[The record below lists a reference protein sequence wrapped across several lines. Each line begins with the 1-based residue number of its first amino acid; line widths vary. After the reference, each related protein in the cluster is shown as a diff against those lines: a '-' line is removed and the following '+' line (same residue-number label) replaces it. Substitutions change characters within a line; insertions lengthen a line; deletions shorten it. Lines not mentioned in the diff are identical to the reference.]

1 MCIRDRFQ
9 IGFIEIL
16 FIGLIVL
23 LLFGPERLPEISKII
38 IKNTTRLKRKFSSF
52 REDIERDI
60 GADEIKQDIFNE
72 FKLEELEKNESEKS

>member
-1 MCIRDRFQ
+1 LFQ

-16 FIGLIVL
+16 FIGLIIL

-38 IKNTTRLKRKFSSF
+38 IKNTTRLKRKFLSF

-60 GADEIKQDIFNE
+60 GADEIRQDIFNE

>member
-1 MCIRDRFQ
+1 MFQ

-16 FIGLIVL
+16 FIGLIIL

-38 IKNTTRLKRKFSSF
+38 IKNITRLKRKFSSF

-72 FKLEELEKNESEKS
+72 FRLEEIEKSESEES

>member
-1 MCIRDRFQ
+1 MFQ
-9 IGFIEIL
+9 VGFIEIL
-16 FIGLIVL
+16 FIGIIIL

>member
-1 MCIRDRFQ
+1 MFQ

-16 FIGLIVL
+16 FIGLIIL

-52 REDIERDI
+52 REEVERDI

>member
-1 MCIRDRFQ
+1 MFQ

-16 FIGLIVL
+16 FIGLIIL

-38 IKNTTRLKRKFSSF
+38 IKNTTRLKRKFLSF

>member
-1 MCIRDRFQ
+1 LFQ
-9 IGFIEIL
+9 IGFVEIL
-16 FIGLIVL
+16 FIGLIIL

>member
-1 MCIRDRFQ
+1 MFQ

-16 FIGLIVL
+16 FIGLIIL

-60 GADEIKQDIFNE
+60 GADEIKQDIFDE

>member
-1 MCIRDRFQ
+1 MFQ

-16 FIGLIVL
+16 FIGLIIL

-38 IKNTTRLKRKFSSF
+38 IKNTTHLKRKFSSF

>member
-1 MCIRDRFQ
+1 MFQ

-16 FIGLIVL
+16 FIGLIIL

-38 IKNTTRLKRKFSSF
+38 IKNKTRLKRKFSSF

-72 FKLEELEKNESEKS
+72 FKLEELEKNESEKP

>member
-1 MCIRDRFQ
+1 MFQ

-16 FIGLIVL
+16 FIGLIIL

-38 IKNTTRLKRKFSSF
+38 IKNTTRRKRKFSSF

>member
-1 MCIRDRFQ
+1 MFQ

-16 FIGLIVL
+16 FIGLIIL

-72 FKLEELEKNESEKS
+72 FKLEELEKNESEKDD

>member
-1 MCIRDRFQ
+1 MFQ

-38 IKNTTRLKRKFSSF
+38 IKSTTRLKRKFSSF

>member
-1 MCIRDRFQ
+1 MFQ

-16 FIGLIVL
+16 FIGLIIL

-38 IKNTTRLKRKFSSF
+38 IKNITRLKRKFSSF

-72 FKLEELEKNESEKS
+72 FRLEELEKNESEKS

>member
-1 MCIRDRFQ
+1 LFQ

-16 FIGLIVL
+16 FIGLIIL

>member
-1 MCIRDRFQ
+1 MFQ

-60 GADEIKQDIFNE
+60 GSDEIKQDIFNE

>member
-1 MCIRDRFQ
+1 MFQ
-9 IGFIEIL
+9 VGFIEIL
-16 FIGLIVL
+16 FIGLIIL

-72 FKLEELEKNESEKS
+72 FKLEELEKNESEKF

>member
-1 MCIRDRFQ
+1 MFQ

-16 FIGLIVL
+16 FIGLVIL

>member
-1 MCIRDRFQ
+1 MFQ

-16 FIGLIVL
+16 FIGLIIL

-38 IKNTTRLKRKFSSF
+38 IKNITRLKRKFSSF

-72 FKLEELEKNESEKS
+72 FKLEELEKDESEKS

>member
-1 MCIRDRFQ
+1 MFQ

-16 FIGLIVL
+16 FIGLIIL

-72 FKLEELEKNESEKS
+72 FRLEEIEKSESEES

>member
-1 MCIRDRFQ
+1 MFQ

-16 FIGLIVL
+16 FIGLIIL

-52 REDIERDI
+52 KEDIERDI

>member
-1 MCIRDRFQ
+1 LFQ

-16 FIGLIVL
+16 FIGLIIL

-38 IKNTTRLKRKFSSF
+38 IKNTTRLKRKFLSF

>member
-1 MCIRDRFQ
+1 MFQ

-16 FIGLIVL
+16 FIGLIIL

-60 GADEIKQDIFNE
+60 GADEIKQDIFN
-72 FKLEELEKNESEKS
+72 

>member
-1 MCIRDRFQ
+1 MFQ

-16 FIGLIVL
+16 FIGLIIL

-60 GADEIKQDIFNE
+60 GADEMKQDIFNE

>member
-1 MCIRDRFQ
+1 MFQ

-16 FIGLIVL
+16 FIGLIIL

-72 FKLEELEKNESEKS
+72 FKMEELEKNESEES

>member
-1 MCIRDRFQ
+1 MFQ

-16 FIGLIVL
+16 FIGLIIL

-60 GADEIKQDIFNE
+60 GADEIKQDSFNE

>member
-1 MCIRDRFQ
+1 MFQ
-9 IGFIEIL
+9 IGFVEIL
-16 FIGLIVL
+16 FIGLIIL

>member
-1 MCIRDRFQ
+1 MFQ

-16 FIGLIVL
+16 FIGLIIL

-38 IKNTTRLKRKFSSF
+38 IKNTARLKRKFSSF

-60 GADEIKQDIFNE
+60 GADELKQDIFNE

>member
-1 MCIRDRFQ
+1 M
-9 IGFIEIL
+9 
-16 FIGLIVL
+16 
-23 LLFGPERLPEISKII
+23 ISKII

>member
-1 MCIRDRFQ
+1 MFQ

-16 FIGLIVL
+16 FIGFIIL
-23 LLFGPERLPEISKII
+23 LLFGPERLPEISKVI

>member
-1 MCIRDRFQ
+1 MFQ

-16 FIGLIVL
+16 FIGLIIL
-23 LLFGPERLPEISKII
+23 LLFGPERLPEMSKII

-72 FKLEELEKNESEKS
+72 FKLEELEKNESEKF

>member
-1 MCIRDRFQ
+1 MFQ

-16 FIGLIVL
+16 FIGLIIL

-38 IKNTTRLKRKFSSF
+38 IKNTTRLKRKFSSC

>member
-1 MCIRDRFQ
+1 MFQ

-16 FIGLIVL
+16 FIGLIIL

-72 FKLEELEKNESEKS
+72 FKLEELEKTESEKS

>member
-1 MCIRDRFQ
+1 MFQ

-16 FIGLIVL
+16 FIGLIIL
-23 LLFGPERLPEISKII
+23 LFFGPERLPEISKII

>member
-1 MCIRDRFQ
+1 MFQ

-16 FIGLIVL
+16 FIGLIIL
-23 LLFGPERLPEISKII
+23 LLFGPERFPEISKII

-72 FKLEELEKNESEKS
+72 FNLEELEKNESEKS

>member
-1 MCIRDRFQ
+1 MFQ

-16 FIGLIVL
+16 FIGLIIL

-38 IKNTTRLKRKFSSF
+38 IKNSTRLKRKFSSF

>member
-1 MCIRDRFQ
+1 MFQ

-16 FIGLIVL
+16 FIGLIIL

-72 FKLEELEKNESEKS
+72 FRLDELEKNESEKS

>member
-1 MCIRDRFQ
+1 MFQ

-16 FIGLIVL
+16 FIGLIIL
-23 LLFGPERLPEISKII
+23 LLFGPERLPEISRII

>member
-1 MCIRDRFQ
+1 MFQ

-16 FIGLIVL
+16 FIGLIIL
-23 LLFGPERLPEISKII
+23 LLFGPERFPEISKII

-72 FKLEELEKNESEKS
+72 FRLDELEKNESEKS